1 MNHKPFRGLFVIL
14 SEAKDLAVGT
24 RHILNPNYVERVKM
38 LERDRNVLR
47 VFEGSLASLGM
58 TTKEI

>member
-1 MNHKPFRGLFVIL
+1 MKRKPFRGLFVIL
-14 SEAKDLAVGT
+14 SEAKDLAVGM
-24 RHILNPNYVERVKM
+24 RHILNPNYVECVKM

-58 TTKEI
+58 TKRP